1 MVGNI
6 VKHLRTLGLSAGA
19 TLVEVKAAFRRC
31 FVDTCV
37 ALCGC
42 VAVRCAVARL
52 QLRHHPDK
60 GGSKETCQELNAAM
74 DFFLSVPIVLAVA
87 W

>member
-1 MVGNI
+1 MVAVNI
-6 VKHLRTLGLSAGA
+6 AKHLQTFGLAAGA
-19 TLVEVKAAFRRC
+19 TLTEVKAACRRRI
-31 FVDTCV
+31 VLRWV

-60 GGSKETCQELNAAM
+60 GGSEEMSKELNAAM
-74 DFFLSVPIVLAVA
+74 DFLLSV
-87 W
+87 